1 MSYIKIRPDEGLA
14 DLNSKGRSGVVGCDS
29 KYLSRAKI
37 SVQIVTL
44 AGRVWFSRFECR
56 VK

>member
-1 MSYIKIRPDEGLA
+1 MSYIKTRPEGLA
-14 DLNSKGRSGVVGCDS
+14 DLNSNGRSGVVGRDNED
-29 KYLSRAKI
+29 LSRSKI

-56 VK
+56 VI